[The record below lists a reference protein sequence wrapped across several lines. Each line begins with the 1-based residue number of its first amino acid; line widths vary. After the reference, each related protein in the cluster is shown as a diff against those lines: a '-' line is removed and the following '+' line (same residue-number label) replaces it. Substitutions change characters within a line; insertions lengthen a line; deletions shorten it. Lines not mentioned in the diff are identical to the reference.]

1 MCVGGCVRHLPEV
14 KGQVAAV
21 ETQENKQT
29 REEAK
34 VESTTP
40 AAATVCVCVWGGGG
54 DE

>member
-1 MCVGGCVRHLPEV
+1 MCVGGCVRYLPEV

-40 AAATVCVCVWGGGG
+40 AAATVCVCVWGGGR
-54 DE
+54 